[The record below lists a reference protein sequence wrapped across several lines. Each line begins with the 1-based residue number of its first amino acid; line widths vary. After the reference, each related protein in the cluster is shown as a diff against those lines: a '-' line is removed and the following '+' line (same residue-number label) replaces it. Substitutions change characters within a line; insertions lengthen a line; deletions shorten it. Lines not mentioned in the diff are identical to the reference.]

1 MIPMEPWLKAI
12 VLMNCGQYYQHFHN
26 LKFEIGIDF
35 GDYFTHLENMTTFMD
50 HKDHKNFIK
59 LMA

>member
-1 MIPMEPWLKAI
+1 MKAI
-12 VLMNCGQYYQHFHN
+12 VLMKFGQYYQHFHN

-35 GDYFTHLENMTTFMD
+35 GDYFTHLENMTTCMD